1 MSTYSFTKVINNIYL
16 LTPSPQGVTYILFLY
31 TASLLHQTLPYEKRG
46 NDYHFKKLWIDKQI
60 LLINI
65 VGNL

>member
-16 LTPSPQGVTYILFLY
+16 LTPSPQGVTCILFLY
-31 TASLLHQTLPYEKRG
+31 TASLLHQTLPYQNRG
-46 NDYHFKKLWIDKQI
+46 NDHHFKKLWIDKQI